1 MDAVAEVA
9 WPVVGSTATT
19 VGAFVPLLFWPGI
32 MGEFMFYLP
41 MTVTVV
47 LCSSLFVALV
57 INPVLCATFMKV
69 DPDLIATTVDDGL
82 AEAPNVP
89 TTGIYKLY
97 HKTLSLA
104 TQTTLRA
111 LLPVF
116 ASIVMLIGSI
126 FLFVSFKDR
135 KSVV

>member
-32 MGEFMFYLP
+32 MGEFMVYLP

-47 LCSSLFVALV
+47 LCSSVFVALV
-57 INPVLCATFMKV
+57 INPVLCTTFMKV
-69 DPDLIATTVDDGL
+69 DPDLIGTTLVDGL
-82 AEAPNVP
+82 DEARNVP

-97 HKTLSLA
+97 HKTLSLS
-104 TQTTLRA
+104 TQTTL
-111 LLPVF
+111 
-116 ASIVMLIGSI
+116 G
-126 FLFVSFKDR
+126 DR

>member
-1 MDAVAEVA
+1 MLVDNAIVIVETVFRLMAMGKPRVQAAMDAVAEVA

-57 INPVLCATFMKV
+57 INPVLCATFMH
-69 DPDLIATTVDDGL
+69 
-82 AEAPNVP
+82 
-89 TTGIYKLY
+89 Y
-97 HKTLSLA
+97 
-104 TQTTLRA
+104 
-111 LLPVF
+111 
-116 ASIVMLIGSI
+116 
-126 FLFVSFKDR
+126 R